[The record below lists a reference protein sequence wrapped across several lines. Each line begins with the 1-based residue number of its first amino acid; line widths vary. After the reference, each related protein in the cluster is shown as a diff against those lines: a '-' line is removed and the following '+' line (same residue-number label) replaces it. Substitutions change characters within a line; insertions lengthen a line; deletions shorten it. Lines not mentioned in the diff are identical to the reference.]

1 MLTTRSVEHEV
12 LSAMAEI
19 GQKQAS
25 AASGISETR
34 LSRWKSS
41 SPEGGGLTLA
51 EVASVL
57 GALGLS
63 VVPAGASG
71 VVAMPAEEFAAL
83 HVLLRRHAS
92 NVLGNSGA

>member
-1 MLTTRSVEHEV
+1 MLTTRSIEHEV
-12 LSAMAEI
+12 LSAMAEV
-19 GQKQAS
+19 GQKQA
-25 AASGISETR
+25 AAVSGLSETR

-41 SPEGGGLTLA
+41 SSEGGGLTLC

-57 GALGLS
+57 TALGLS
-63 VVPAGASG
+63 VVPAGAKG

-92 NVLGNSGA
+92 NVLGTSGA